1 MKTKAGM
8 TRLFWYEVETNKLTA
23 LGYSQG
29 EAHKIVMNRFLSM
42 SSIEWKDEEW
52 RDELDENTS

>member
-8 TRLFWYEVETNKLTA
+8 TRLFWYEVETNKLMA

-42 SSIEWKDEEW
+42 SSIEWKDES
-52 RDELDENTS
+52 DEDTS